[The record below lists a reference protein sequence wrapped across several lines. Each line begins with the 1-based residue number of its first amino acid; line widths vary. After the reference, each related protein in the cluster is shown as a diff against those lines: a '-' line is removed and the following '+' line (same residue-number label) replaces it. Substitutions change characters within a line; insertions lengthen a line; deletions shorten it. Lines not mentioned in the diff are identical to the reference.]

1 MFIRNSIDVFNGCS
15 YNMHLMDIVTTYL
28 YGSLDKDIYMKIL
41 GGFKMPEAFYNK
53 PRNVYSIKLQNILY
67 GLK

>member
-1 MFIRNSIDVFNGCS
+1 
-15 YNMHLMDIVTTYL
+15 MHLMDIVTTYL

-41 GGFKMPEAFYNK
+41 GGFKMSEAFYNK

>member
-1 MFIRNSIDVFNGCS
+1 
-15 YNMHLMDIVTTYL
+15 
-28 YGSLDKDIYMKIL
+28 MKIL